1 MRRTNVKKLTN
12 AKLYTHLPDKIE
24 VRNGLRDLPRISA
37 VVCYAGFTTLSVPYA
52 RTELIDG
59 EPTPLVWEW
68 DDHNG
73 VYADWTLI
81 PITSLT
87 SGGVY
92 CWTSNEKAAKRIAAQ
107 LNIARGEAWRNS
119 DEGV

>member
-1 MRRTNVKKLTN
+1 MRRTSIKKLTN
-12 AKLYTHLPDKIE
+12 AKLYTYLPDEIE
-24 VRNGLRDLPRISA
+24 VRNALRDLPRISV
-37 VVCYAGFTTLSVPYA
+37 VVCYAGFTTETVAYA
-52 RTELIDG
+52 HTELIDG
-59 EPTPLVWEW
+59 EPIPLVWEW

-73 VYADWTLI
+73 VYEDWTLI

-92 CWTSNEKAAKRIAAQ
+92 CWTSNEKAAKRIAEQ

>member
-12 AKLYTHLPDKIE
+12 AKLYTHLPDEIE
-24 VRNGLRDLPRISA
+24 VRNSLRNLPRISA
-37 VVCYAGFTTLSVPYA
+37 VVCYAGFATETVAYA
-52 RTELIDG
+52 RTEVIDG

-73 VYADWTLI
+73 VYDDWTLI

-92 CWTSNEKAAKRIAAQ
+92 CWTSNEKAAKRIAEQ
-107 LNIARGEAWRNS
+107 LNIARGEAWRNG

>member
-1 MRRTNVKKLTN
+1 MKNKKLT
-12 AKLYTHLPDKIE
+12 KVKCYTSLPDEIK
-24 VRNGLRDLPRISA
+24 VQNALRELPTITA
-37 VVCYAGFTTLSVPYA
+37 VVCYAGFTTLTVPYA

-59 EPTPLVWEW
+59 KPMPLVWEW

-73 VYADWTLI
+73 VYEDWTLI

-92 CWTSNEKAAKRIAAQ
+92 CWTGNEKVAKRIAAQ
-107 LNIARGEAWRNS
+107 LNVARGEAWRNS
-119 DEGV
+119 DDEGV

>member
-1 MRRTNVKKLTN
+1 MRRTSIKKLTN
-12 AKLYTHLPDKIE
+12 AKLYTYLPDEIE
-24 VRNGLRDLPRISA
+24 VRNALRDLPRISA
-37 VVCYAGFTTLSVPYA
+37 VVCYAGFTTETVAYA
-52 RTELIDG
+52 RTEVIDG

-73 VYADWTLI
+73 VYEDWTLI

-92 CWTSNEKAAKRIAAQ
+92 CWTSNEKAAKRIAEQ
-107 LNIARGEAWRNS
+107 LNVARGEAWRNS